1 MIRPMFPWGTAD
13 VPLLILLPIAAALS
27 AVFSGSETA
36 FFGLRAHERRDFL
49 ARQDPISRA
58 AAALLANPRMLL
70 ITLLLGNIA
79 VNIIYFVV
87 SSVLLL
93 RIDPTTTG
101 QAEAILL
108 SAVML
113 AAIILVGE
121 VTPKLVAARHGR
133 LWVRAVA
140 VPLLALHGFLS
151 PIRHP
156 LSRFII
162 EPLIRLGP
170 TPGRRLSISHDELDS
185 LLELS
190 RDGGVIDG
198 DEYDLLSDVVG
209 LSRQRTRDIM
219 TPRVRLAA
227 LPVEADR
234 SQVREQFLT
243 WCAER
248 ASAASAGSSAPANP
262 VRAPVFEESLDHVVG
277 VLDLRRFFLDESLTV
292 RLAMEPPTFIPEL
305 ATLDRLLE
313 HFRGTLSRLALVVD
327 EFGQT
332 TGAVSFDDVMGE
344 LYGSSVD
351 LAAARRSIMLVG
363 LGRWRVDGDANIHD
377 FADAFDID
385 LESPRV
391 STVAGFISQE
401 LERVPAVGDTFTIG
415 SYRLT
420 VRAVR
425 RARAVSVEMELTA

>member
-1 MIRPMFPWGTAD
+1 MLPWGSAD
-13 VPLLILLPIAAALS
+13 IPLLVILPIAAALS
-27 AVFSGSETA
+27 AAFSGSETA
-36 FFGLRAHERRDFL
+36 FFGLRAHERREL
-49 ARQDPISRA
+49 IEQDDAVSRA
-58 AAALLANPRMLL
+58 AATLLANPRMLL
-70 ITLLLGNIA
+70 ITLLLGNMT
-79 VNIIYFVV
+79 VNVTYFVV

-101 QAEAILL
+101 QAKAVVL
-108 SAVML
+108 SAIML

-133 LWVRAVA
+133 VCVRAIA

-156 LSRFII
+156 LNRFVI
-162 EPLIRLGP
+162 EPLIRLGL

-190 RDGGVIDG
+190 RDAGVIDG

-227 LPVEADR
+227 IPVEADR
-234 SQVREQFLT
+234 SQVREQFLA
-243 WCAER
+243 WCAQR
-248 ASAASAGSSAPANP
+248 GAGASAGSSPLPSLSRVP
-262 VRAPVFEESLDHVVG
+262 VYEDTLDHVLG

-292 RLAMEPPTFIPEL
+292 RRAMEPPTFIPEL
-305 ATLDRLLE
+305 AALDRLLD
-313 HFRGTLSRLALVVD
+313 HFRSTNSRLALAVD

-332 TGAVSFDDVMGE
+332 TGAVSLDDVMSE

-351 LAAARRSIMLVG
+351 LAAARRSIMLIG

-377 FADAFDID
+377 FADAFNIA

-391 STVAGFISQE
+391 STVAGLISQE
-401 LERVPAVGDTFTIG
+401 LERVPEVGDSFILG

-425 RARAVSVEMELTA
+425 RARAVSIEAELLP